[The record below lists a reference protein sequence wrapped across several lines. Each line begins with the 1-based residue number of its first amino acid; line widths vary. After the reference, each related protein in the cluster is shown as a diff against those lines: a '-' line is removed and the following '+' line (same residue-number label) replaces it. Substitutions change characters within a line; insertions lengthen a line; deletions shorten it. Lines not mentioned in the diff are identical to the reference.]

1 MQVDPRRPF
10 PRQVV
15 PEEATMGDWAQIEPL
30 FRQLQDRS
38 INSVQE
44 LEQWLVDCSE
54 LSAAIAEE
62 RTRRYIAMTV
72 QTDDP
77 VREAAYQ
84 EFIEQIDPKTK
95 PRWHALETAYL
106 ASPHRRLL
114 RVDRYGVLDRIV
126 ENNVSLFREDN
137 IPLETQDALLMKDY
151 QKLAG
156 AMTVAY
162 HGEEITLQ
170 QAAKF
175 LEEPD
180 RSLRQQVW
188 ELVTSR
194 RLRDKESLED
204 LYDKMV
210 ALRTQI
216 ARHAGFENYRDYIF
230 KRRRRFDYTP
240 EGCLAFHAGV
250 ERAPGPP
257 VRGVLQDRRPELGG
271 GTLPPWGQ

>member
-1 MQVDPRRPF
+1 MQVNPRRPF
-10 PRQVV
+10 PRQFV
-15 PEEATMGDWAQIEPL
+15 PTGASMGEWAQIEPL
-30 FRQLQDRS
+30 FTRLRDRS
-38 INSVQE
+38 ITSVEE
-44 LEQWLVDCSE
+44 LERWLVDCSE

-95 PRWHALETAYL
+95 SYWHALEVAYL
-106 ASPHRRLL
+106 ENPHRRGLPAG
-114 RVDRYGVLDRIV
+114 RYGVLDRIV
-126 ENNVSLFREDN
+126 ENNVSLFREEN

-151 QKLAG
+151 QKLTG
-156 AMTVAY
+156 AMTIVY
-162 HGEEITLQ
+162 RGEEMTLQ

-188 ELVTSR
+188 ELLTAR
-194 RLRDKESLED
+194 RLRDKDALED
-204 LYDKMV
+204 LFDRMV

-216 ARHAGFENYRDYIF
+216 ARNAGFANYRDYAF
-230 KRRRRFDYTP
+230 KRRRRFYYTT
-240 EGCLAFHAGV
+240 EGCRQFPAGPQGAAPSPV
-250 ERAPGPP
+250 RSLPGESPRALGVGPP
-257 VRGVLQDRRPELGG
+257 
-271 GTLPPWGQ
+271 PPVD